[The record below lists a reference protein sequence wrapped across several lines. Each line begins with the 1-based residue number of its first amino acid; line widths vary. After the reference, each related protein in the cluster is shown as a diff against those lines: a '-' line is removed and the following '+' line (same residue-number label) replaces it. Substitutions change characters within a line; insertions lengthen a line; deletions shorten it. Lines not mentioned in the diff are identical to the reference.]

1 MAGPAARERVVK
13 LAYRPFGLLVSVLSG
28 LAAGAIFR
36 RLWRVVGNEET
47 APSATDPDRSWG
59 EIAVAAALEG
69 AVFGVVRAVIDRA
82 GATGYAR
89 ATGTWP
95 D

>member
-1 MAGPAARERVVK
+1 VK
-13 LAYRPFGLLVSVLSG
+13 LVYRPFGLLISVLGG

-36 RLWRVVGNEET
+36 RLWRIVGNEET
-47 APSATDPDRSWG
+47 APTPTDPDRSWG

-69 AVFGVVRAVIDRA
+69 AVFGVVRALIDRA
-82 GATGYAR
+82 GATGFAR

-95 D
+95 S

>member
-1 MAGPAARERVVK
+1 VK

>member
-1 MAGPAARERVVK
+1 VK
-13 LAYRPFGLLVSVLSG
+13 LVYRPFGMAASVLGG

-36 RLWRVVGNEET
+36 RLWRILSNEET
-47 APSATDPDRSWG
+47 APTATDPERGWG
-59 EIAVAAALEG
+59 EIVLAAALEG
-69 AVFGVVRAVIDRA
+69 AVFGLVRAVIDRA
-82 GATGYAR
+82 GATGFAR

>member
-1 MAGPAARERVVK
+1 VRERVVK
-13 LAYRPFGLLVSVLSG
+13 LAYRPFGMLISVLGG

-36 RLWRVVGNEET
+36 RLWRILRNEET
-47 APSATDPDRSWG
+47 APTATDPDRGWG
-59 EIAVAAALEG
+59 EIALAAALEG
-69 AVFGVVRAVIDRA
+69 ALFGVVRAVIDRA
-82 GATGYAR
+82 GATGFAR